1 MATITSQIRFQSA
14 ARINDG
20 IVAGLEKRALA
31 WLAAHT
37 PKPINSDHLTAL
49 GFVSMLGAGLC
60 YWAANRRPIALVGVV
75 VCLALNW
82 LGDSLDGTLARFRNQ
97 QRPRYGFYVD
107 HMVDTF
113 GALFLLGGI
122 ALSGYMHPAVA
133 VALLLTLYM
142 LMIQC
147 YLASYTLGQFELA
160 QFAFGPTE
168 LRIVLSLG
176 TLYLLHKPVV
186 QVFGAPFRL
195 FDIAGIIG
203 AAGMFA
209 VCVITTARNTRRLYK
224 EEPLS

>member
-1 MATITSQIRFQSA
+1 MATVTTEIRFQNA
-14 ARINDG
+14 ARVNDG
-20 IVAGLEKRALA
+20 IVAALEKRALA

-37 PKPINSDHLTAL
+37 PKAVNSDHLTAL
-49 GFVSMLGAGLC
+49 GLASMLGAGLC
-60 YWAANRRPIALVGVV
+60 YWAASRWPLALVGVV
-75 VCLALNW
+75 VFLALNW

-113 GALFLLGGI
+113 GALFLLGGM
-122 ALSGYMHPAVA
+122 ALSGYMHPAIA
-133 VALLLTLYM
+133 IALLLTMYM

-147 YLASYTLGQFELA
+147 YLATYTIGKFELA

-186 QVFGAPFRL
+186 HIFGAAFRL
-195 FDIAGIIG
+195 FDLAGAIG

-209 VCVITTARNTRRLYK
+209 ACVVTTIRNTRRLYK
-224 EEPLS
+224 EEPRS